1 MVMRFVLPT
10 TEAALAAIAAVAVA
24 GSRMPPI
31 ARSRTMDYV
40 SVALFAL
47 GVYWFAGRS
56 LTLA

>member
-1 MVMRFVLPT
+1 M
-10 TEAALAAIAAVAVA
+10 AVA
-24 GSRMPPI
+24 GSHMPPV
-31 ARSRTMDYV
+31 ARSRTVDYV